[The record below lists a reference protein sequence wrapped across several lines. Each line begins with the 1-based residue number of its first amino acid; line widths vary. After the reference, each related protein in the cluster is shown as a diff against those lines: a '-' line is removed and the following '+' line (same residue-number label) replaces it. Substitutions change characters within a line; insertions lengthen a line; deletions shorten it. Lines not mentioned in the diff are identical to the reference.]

1 MNQSDRLKQLVS
13 RQFEGDAVFLF
24 WKGRVGLYAILKAWG
39 IGPDDEVIVPAFTC
53 VVVPNAVLYLGAKPV
68 YVDVEEQSLNT
79 TLRRIEAARTGKT
92 KAVICQNTFGLSSEV
107 DVIAGWAASE
117 GLLSVED
124 CTHGFG
130 GSFHGRPNGSYC
142 DAAFFSSQWNKP
154 VSSGIGGFVVAR
166 DAKLVKG
173 LSKLESQLAKPRRSE
188 LVSLNV
194 QLWAR
199 RKLLTDGTYW
209 TLLKL
214 YRWLS
219 KTGVI
224 IGSSSGEEI
233 DSVTMPKNYFKGMSE
248 LQARTVACEIA
259 KLDQHNQQRREAAVR
274 YSAFLAGHGKYHV
287 DAGLVEDHM
296 FLKYP
301 ILVRNR
307 DGFFR
312 AAEKFRV
319 ELGDWFNSPL
329 HPVQGDLSAWGLDIA
344 GFPNA
349 RRIATH
355 IVNLPTRS
363 NSDRVVDFL
372 NSQLDELM

>member
-1 MNQSDRLKQLVS
+1 MKNADRLKQLVS
-13 RQFEGDAVFLF
+13 RQFKGDPVFLF

-39 IGPDDEVIVPAFTC
+39 VGPGDEVILPAFTC

-68 YVDVEEQSLNT
+68 YVDIDEKSLNT
-79 TLRRIEAARTGKT
+79 TLLRIKDARTDKT

-107 DVIAGWAASE
+107 DAIASWAANE

-130 GSFHGRPNGSYC
+130 GTYHGRPNGSYC

-166 DAKLVKG
+166 NEKLAEG
-173 LSKLESQLAKPRRSE
+173 LSKLESRLAKPSTSE
-188 LVSLNV
+188 LMSLKA

-199 RKLLTDGTYW
+199 GNLLSDGTYW

-219 KTGVI
+219 RTGVI
-224 IGSSSGEEI
+224 TGSSSAEEI
-233 DSVTMPKNYFKGMSE
+233 DGATMPKDYFKGMSE
-248 LQARTVACEIA
+248 LQAGTVAGAIA
-259 KLDQHNQQRREAAVR
+259 KLDQDNRERRDAAER

-287 DAGLVEDHM
+287 DAALVEDHM

-301 ILVRNR
+301 ILVRDR
-307 DGFFR
+307 HAFFQ

-344 GFPNA
+344 RFPNA
-349 RRIATH
+349 RHVAAH

-363 NSDRVVDFL
+363 STDRVVDFL
-372 NSQLDELM
+372 SRHVDELM